1 MEEAMVAVYELHSS
15 RLAALTSTFARMP
28 GGSLTLA
35 PRGAN
40 FLIACL
46 LDAPWLRTIALF
58 TAAVAIAGSAAPLA
72 DMTSGDSAG
81 SDVER

>member
-1 MEEAMVAVYELHSS
+1 MPEVYELHSS
-15 RLAALTSTFARMP
+15 RLAARTSTFATTP
-28 GGSLTLA
+28 GGRFTLA
-35 PRGAN
+35 SRGAN

-46 LDAPWLRTIALF
+46 LDAPWLRTIAQF
-58 TAAVAIAGSAAPLA
+58 TAAVAIAGSAAPFA